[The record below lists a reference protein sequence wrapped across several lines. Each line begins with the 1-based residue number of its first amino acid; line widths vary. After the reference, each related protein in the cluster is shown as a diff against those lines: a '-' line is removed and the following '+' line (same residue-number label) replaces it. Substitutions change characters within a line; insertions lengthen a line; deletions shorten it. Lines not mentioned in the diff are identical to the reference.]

1 MWGQRCQMSVWLEIK
16 EGCGTSEGW
25 RFAHYFE
32 FIRRSL
38 KIWSFLSFV
47 GIRKGL
53 FADVCVYCVEYV
65 HVWIHR
71 VCVLHESYQ
80 GCFRSLVCVFVKVTD
95 LSLLFLCLTSWP
107 LHLLCAACFSK
118 EMVSMIL
125 FWDASETCCSAS
137 AGCDRLQWSHDSQC
151 PRIWHIPSVR
161 VCQQGR
167 DPQKLL
173 KDWKVEFVC
182 FSWSVNDVI
191 IFHQFDTSNS
201 SKCCFWIT
209 VIFYSLN
216 FPFKAV

>member
-1 MWGQRCQMSVWLEIK
+1 MRVKSKDLV
-16 EGCGTSEGW
+16 
-25 RFAHYFE
+25 
-32 FIRRSL
+32 
-38 KIWSFLSFV
+38 LSFV

-80 GCFRSLVCVFVKVTD
+80 GCFRRLVCVFVTD
-95 LSLLFLCLTSWP
+95 LSLLFLCLTSRP
-107 LHLLCAACFSK
+107 LHLLC
-118 EMVSMIL
+118 
-125 FWDASETCCSAS
+125 

-161 VCQQGR
+161 VCRQGR

-173 KDWKVEFVC
+173 KYWKVEFVC